1 MSLTDNSDWFAVSAF
16 LAFVFCAIACVET
29 AKTNNRSSVFFI
41 TGFLLIVIE
50 YDLDANRC
58 VIHNLLSGYKK
69 GVKINPHL
77 KI

>member
-1 MSLTDNSDWFAVSAF
+1 MSLIDNADWFAVSAF
-16 LAFVFCAIACVET
+16 LAFVFCAIACVE
-29 AKTNNRSSVFFI
+29 AAQTNNRSSVFFI

-50 YDLDANRC
+50 YALDANGF